1 MVSLIPKNNFYY
13 NNKIKGSQK
22 YIFNRIFIVRHRN
35 NKENS
40 NVLD

>member
-22 YIFNRIFIVRHRN
+22 YIFNRIFVRHRN

>member
-22 YIFNRIFIVRHRN
+22 YILIESLLSDIEIT
-35 NKENS
+35 KKI
-40 NVLD
+40 LMC